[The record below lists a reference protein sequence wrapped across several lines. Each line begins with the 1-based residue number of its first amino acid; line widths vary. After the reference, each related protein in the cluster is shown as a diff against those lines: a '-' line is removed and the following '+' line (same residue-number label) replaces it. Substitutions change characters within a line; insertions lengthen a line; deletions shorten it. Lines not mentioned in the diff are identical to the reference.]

1 MIAHLQIGDPV
12 RVWPKPGLR
21 VLEHPG
27 IVGRFLS
34 EDGAEVRWSTWMHD
48 RVMDGS
54 VSLVDPRPAP
64 QSHQPSESL
73 R

>member
-1 MIAHLQIGDPV
+1 
-12 RVWPKPGLR
+12 

-27 IVGRFLS
+27 IAGRFLPD
-34 EDGAEVRWSTWMHD
+34 DGADVRWSTWMHD

-54 VSLVDPRPAP
+54 ALLVDPRPAP
-64 QSHQPSESL
+64 QSPQPSESL